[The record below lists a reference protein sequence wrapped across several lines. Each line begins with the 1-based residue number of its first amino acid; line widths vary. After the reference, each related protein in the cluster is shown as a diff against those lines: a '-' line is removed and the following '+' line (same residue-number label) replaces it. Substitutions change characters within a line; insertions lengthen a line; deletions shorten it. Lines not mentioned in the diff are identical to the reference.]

1 MILKYLFGI
10 LNSSKKNKRKQSTW
24 VKENFL
30 LFFGRIQNTSNR
42 NIETD
47 WPLVA
52 NHFLPNL
59 SKVHGRLEQC
69 RKASYYLIQSG
80 IIPIPYL
87 QIWFGTLCQV
97 VLKPSWH
104 AEMQLQSRSL
114 WLEARKIAIPIGK
127 FYQPRQR
134 YTYRVLQ
141 TIQMKLIL
149 LWVLTEQ
156 AVLGS
161 AKTALKFKYEI

>member
-1 MILKYLFGI
+1 MTKFILKVYWFWNIFLVFWI
-10 LNSSKKNKRKQSTW
+10 LLKKNKRKQSTW

-80 IIPIPYL
+80 ILPIPYL

-104 AEMQLQSRSL
+104 AEMQLQSLCL
-114 WLEARKIAIPIGK
+114 WLKARKIAMPIGK
-127 FYQPRQR
+127 SYQPHTKDSTLKQ
-134 YTYRVLQ
+134 
-141 TIQMKLIL
+141 
-149 LWVLTEQ
+149 
-156 AVLGS
+156 
-161 AKTALKFKYEI
+161 KTVKHHHLPL